1 MTNNWTPKLF
11 ESAVQ
16 NSDQS
21 KFKLTL
27 TNQNL
32 KSLSMWRVYNFKSDN
47 HVYILS
53 CKHATRP
60 IGARVLS

>member
-1 MTNNWTPKLF
+1 MQWLINGFSQLTN
-11 ESAVQ
+11 Q

-32 KSLSMWRVYNFKSDN
+32 KSLSMLRVFNFMSDN

-60 IGARVLS
+60 IRARVLS